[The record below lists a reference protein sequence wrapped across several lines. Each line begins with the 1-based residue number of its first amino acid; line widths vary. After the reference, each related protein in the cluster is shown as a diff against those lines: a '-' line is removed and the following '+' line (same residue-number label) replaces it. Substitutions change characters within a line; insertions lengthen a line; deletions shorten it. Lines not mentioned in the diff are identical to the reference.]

1 VDISKNLK
9 LFSPRGLNK
18 DQKTFSFLTPLLHNL
33 KPKNIME
40 AIILSKEQFDGLIS
54 KINEIHEKLNAK
66 TAPKQEVFLDN
77 EELIAMLKISRRTAQ
92 TWRDEGKISFSQV
105 GSKIY
110 YKLSD
115 VEKQC
120 RITTTNPLQK
130 SD

>member
-1 VDISKNLK
+1 MKKNLV
-9 LFSPRGLNK
+9 PRGPSG
-18 DQKTFSFLTPLLHNL
+18 DSGTFSFPTPLLHNL
-33 KPKNIME
+33 KQTIFME

-115 VEKQC
+115 VEKTMQEHY
-120 RITTTNPLQK
+120 NK
-130 SD
+130 SFAKK

>member
-1 VDISKNLK
+1 
-9 LFSPRGLNK
+9 
-18 DQKTFSFLTPLLHNL
+18 
-33 KPKNIME
+33 ME

-54 KINEIHEKLNAK
+54 KIDEINEKLNSK
-66 TAPKQEVFLDN
+66 SAPKQEVFLDK

-115 VEKQC
+115 VEKTMQDHY
-120 RITTTNPLQK
+120 NK
-130 SD
+130 SFAKK